1 MIATMIN
8 LKGVRMGFGSTY
20 IKLMKNKIIYTIILI
35 NSLPCFVAIDS
46 KNLCVIEKIEYV
58 YDYFNSKENHN
69 KIINDLKKK
78 HKLKCS

>member
-1 MIATMIN
+1 MC
-8 LKGVRMGFGSTY
+8 RWWCMGNNT

-46 KNLCVIEKIEYV
+46 KNLCVIENIEYV
-58 YDYFNSKENHN
+58 YNYFNSKENHN

>member
-1 MIATMIN
+1 MC
-8 LKGVRMGFGSTY
+8 RWWCMGNNT

-35 NSLPCFVAIDS
+35 NSLPCFVAMDS
-46 KNLCVIEKIEYV
+46 NNLCFIENIEYV
-58 YDYFNSKENHN
+58 YNYFNSKENHN